1 MTKNK
6 RFGASPLPALIK
18 STRQSAHLTQTQAGL
33 LIHSALRSWQA
44 YESGDRKLH
53 PGLWELFQ
61 LKIAR
66 DTHNP
71 NSTPP

>member
-6 RFGASPLPALIK
+6 PFGASPLPVLIK
-18 STRQSAHLTQTQAGL
+18 STRLEAHLTQTQAGL
-33 LIHSALRSWQA
+33 LIHSALRSWQS

-61 LKIAR
+61 LKAKA
-66 DTHNP
+66 
-71 NSTPP
+71 SK